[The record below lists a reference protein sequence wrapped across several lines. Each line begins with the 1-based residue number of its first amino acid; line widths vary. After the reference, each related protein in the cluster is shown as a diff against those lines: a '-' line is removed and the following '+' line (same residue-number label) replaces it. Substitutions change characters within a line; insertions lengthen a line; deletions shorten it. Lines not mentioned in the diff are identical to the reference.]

1 MALHKHVFYRRA
13 SPKVKAGWRAQVR
26 RDGRRAHSPAFATQF
41 DAALWAARELGCE
54 MESLCLPVQRFR
66 IRGESS
72 PWSLWLGGALPAP
85 LVENDE
91 PQGVPPRDSEL
102 PAPQVKKEPRDV
114 PPHDS
119 ELPAPQVSEPTAQ
132 SQLESQ
138 LAAVLQQAARAAT
151 SQLESQLAEVAAAL
165 EEERAKVSRLVTNN
179 LELHDRLSMA
189 NFDR

>member
-66 IRGESS
+66 IRGKSS

-91 PQGVPPRDSEL
+91 PQGVSPRDSEL
-102 PAPQVKKEPRDV
+102 PAPQVKTKTTKCSSPRQRV
-114 PPHDS
+114 
-119 ELPAPQVSEPTAQ
+119 
-132 SQLESQ
+132 
-138 LAAVLQQAARAAT
+138 ARAAGKRT
-151 SQLESQLAEVAAAL
+151 HSTEPVGEPARGGLTASGAGGDEPVGEPARRGRGGLRG
-165 EEERAKVSRLVTNN
+165 RAGEGKPPR
-179 LELHDRLSMA
+179 HQQP
-189 NFDR
+189 

>member
-1 MALHKHVFYRRA
+1 MHKHVFYRRA
-13 SPKVKAGWRAQVR
+13 APRVKAGWRAQVH
-26 RDGRRAHSPAFATQF
+26 RDGRRAYSPAFATQF

-54 MESLCLPVQRFR
+54 MESLCLPVRRFR
-66 IRGESS
+66 IRGKSS
-72 PWSLWLGGALPAP
+72 PSRGVRERGALPAP

-91 PQGVPPRDSEL
+91 PQGVSPRDSEL
-102 PAPQVKKEPRDV
+102 PAPQVNNKPRDV
-114 PPHDS
+114 PPRDS